1 MFKFPGENKHAMAK
15 MCV

>member
-1 MFKFPGENKHAMAK
+1 MFKFPGENQHAMAK